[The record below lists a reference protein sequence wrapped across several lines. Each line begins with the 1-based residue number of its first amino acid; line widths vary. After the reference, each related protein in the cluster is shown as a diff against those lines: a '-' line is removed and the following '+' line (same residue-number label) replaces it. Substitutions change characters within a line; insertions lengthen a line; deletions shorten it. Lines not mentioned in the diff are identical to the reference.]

1 MHPAV
6 EVSQGSP
13 KLPFLKRHFWQEGKA
28 VVCMTF
34 VLLGICFLKP
44 KSTEAISL
52 GSLEEE
58 DIKNHEQ
65 KERISFRI
73 KAKSGG

>member
-1 MHPAV
+1 MHPAM
-6 EVSQGSP
+6 EASQGSP

-34 VLLGICFLKP
+34 ILLGIGLLKP

-58 DIKNHEQ
+58 DIKIHEQ
-65 KERISFRI
+65 KERIYFRI
-73 KAKSGG
+73 KAK